1 MTQVKPLRVALTSLS
16 LCLGD
21 SKKADWHQ
29 KGKLLSQSR
38 NVSKVDKAISK
49 GDRHF
54 HFFAADVV
62 SERIQ
67 EGFGL
72 SPLSL
77 WAEGLV
83 EVVVQGLH
91 DGTEVFQVIPHLGMH
106 FEVSR
111 LLLFVTHLF
120 QHSSENLISCEVLY
134 DYLFGEAVDSA
145 RWLVRCRL
153 VLSDHHRQVVISH
166 ELPVFFCY
174 FKGAVVP

>member
-1 MTQVKPLRVALTSLS
+1 VLVCLVGAKVGNPDVVSGHVLLVPHHWDPAEIVTWVILCVDICWLAGVIQVKPLRVALTSLS

-29 KGKLLSQSR
+29 KGTLISQSR

-54 HFFAADVV
+54 HFFATGVV
-62 SERIQ
+62 SERIK

-72 SPLSL
+72 SPLGL

-111 LLLFVTHLF
+111 LLIFVTHR
-120 QHSSENLISCEVLY
+120 V
-134 DYLFGEAVDSA
+134 
-145 RWLVRCRL
+145 
-153 VLSDHHRQVVISH
+153 
-166 ELPVFFCY
+166 
-174 FKGAVVP
+174 